1 MIFCSLITG
10 ISALNSSMSGRI
22 GLKTICYYVGTTI
35 VAAFEGF
42 AWIFAV
48 RPGANIKLTDDENIK
63 ERHYSGVDGLLDV
76 IRWDIFADNN
86 FNNLVVKRSWP
97 NFRHSSETSLFFKL
111 CIVFHLQE
119 SFPGKYSHDDIST
132 GKLLKNCSPIV
143 KDLVWI
149 MMKTETIIS
158 CR

>member
-1 MIFCSLITG
+1 
-10 ISALNSSMSGRI
+10 MSGRI
-22 GLKTICYYVGTTI
+22 GLKTICYYVGTTT
-35 VAAFEGF
+35 VTAFEGF

-63 ERHYSGVDGLLDV
+63 KRHYSGVDGLLDV
-76 IRWDIFADNN
+76 IRWDI
-86 FNNLVVKRSWP
+86 NLTVKPSWP
-97 NFRHSSETSLFFKL
+97 KFRHSSETNLFFEF
-111 CIVFHLQE
+111 CIFFHLQE

-132 GKLLKNCSPIV
+132 GKPLINCSPIV

-149 MMKTETIIS
+149 MMETLTIIS